1 MARRID
7 TRGAEL
13 RAKRL
18 PAAYFHWSHLRRG
31 LVLPYNSLSMAIPN
45 GSARRSNGG
54 VTLFDVARLAGVHPS
69 TVSRALDPLQRKRV
83 KEPTRRLIMDAASRL
98 GYRPDLIA
106 RGLRNGRTAT
116 VGVIAADL
124 GNTFVTPIIHGLTGA
139 IETAGMLPLIAETQD
154 DHDRFAIILDHMLSR
169 RVDALVVIAA
179 RSGDQAILESA
190 GKLVP
195 IVIAAR
201 PLNRTVLPQVIH
213 DDRRGGQLVAEHFQ
227 QLGHKLVAQLHG
239 PVDVGNFPRRAEGF
253 SEVCRAAGLTEVV
266 LAGRADFPKTDDGER
281 LMQELL
287 ESSGPFPTA
296 VFAQNDNIAIG
307 ALSKLRAAGLRV
319 PGDVSLAGYNDLP
332 MVDQLCPPL
341 TTVLYPSLEV
351 GKAAGGMVRQ
361 LLDGETPTD
370 LTLEPRLIV
379 RESTARV

>member
-1 MARRID
+1 
-7 TRGAEL
+7 
-13 RAKRL
+13 
-18 PAAYFHWSHLRRG
+18 
-31 LVLPYNSLSMAIPN
+31 MAIPS

-83 KEPTRRLIMDAASRL
+83 KEPTRRLIMDAAARL

-124 GNTFVTPIIHGLTGA
+124 GNNFVTPIIHGLTGS
-139 IETAGMLPLIAETQD
+139 IETTGMLPLIAETQD

-169 RVDALVVIAA
+169 RVDAIVVIAA
-179 RSGDQAILESA
+179 RTGDQAILESA

-201 PLNRTVLPQVIH
+201 PMNRTVLPQVIH
-213 DDRRGGQLVAEHFQ
+213 DDRRGGQLVAEHFHE
-227 QLGHKLVAQLHG
+227 LGHKLVAQLHG

-253 SEVCRAAGLTEVV
+253 SEVCRAAGLNEVV
-266 LAGRADFPKTDDGER
+266 LPGRAEFPKIYDGER

-287 ESSGPFPTA
+287 ERSGPFPTA

-307 ALSKLRAAGLRV
+307 ALSQLRSAGRKV

-351 GKAAGGMVRQ
+351 GKAAGNMVRQ

-379 RESTARV
+379 RESTAAV